1 VRSKEYSILF
11 DPFLTGNPAANVNAD
26 DVSATTI
33 LLTHGHGDH
42 LGDTVSIARRCRSTV
57 FATVETASLLP
68 EDIKVE
74 KGQIGGYIRT
84 DFGGVKFLPA
94 FHGSGVAGGLA
105 CGFLLEIEGKKI
117 YFAGDTGLTAEM
129 SLLAEDEIDVAL
141 LPIGD
146 RFTMGPKDAVRAVS
160 MIRPKKV
167 IPMHYNTMPA
177 IEQDP
182 QRFKEMTERE
192 TGTECIILAVGESL
206 SL

>member
-1 VRSKEYSILF
+1 
-11 DPFLTGNPAANVNAD
+11 
-26 DVSATTI
+26 
-33 LLTHGHGDH
+33 
-42 LGDTVSIARRCRSTV
+42 
-57 FATVETASLLP
+57 VETASLLP
-68 EDIKVE
+68 EDIRIE

-117 YFAGDTGLTAEM
+117 YFAGDTGLTVEM

-182 QRFKEMTERE
+182 ERFKEMTERD